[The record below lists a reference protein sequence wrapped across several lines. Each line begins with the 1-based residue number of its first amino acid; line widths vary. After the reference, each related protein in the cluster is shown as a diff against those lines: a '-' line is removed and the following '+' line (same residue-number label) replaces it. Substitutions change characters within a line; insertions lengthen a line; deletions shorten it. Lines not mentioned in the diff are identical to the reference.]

1 MRYYYPDY
9 FKDFVCIGGKACSDS
24 CCHIWQITVDKK
36 TLRKYKHV
44 TGELGKRMA
53 EKIDQKT
60 GDICPHGEENRCEF
74 LNEDNLCDIVAE
86 LGEDYLC
93 ETCYTHPRHEE
104 VYPDVRE
111 RSLAIT
117 CPIACRQLLERK
129 EPVRIIYEDTD
140 EPGDKDKKFD
150 YELFDVLLKTR
161 DNLLKLQQDRELT
174 ISQRMALSLGISHD
188 IERRIRARSLRNKN
202 TGFLDKL
209 FAKKNSFT
217 DEELGDIEK
226 ILKYYKKSDAFEKM
240 CKNIEKSEESD
251 WFMLDDEEDKKKIL
265 SDMIF
270 TLCTMEALKPT
281 WIPYLQSVL
290 NIRQQ
295 IDNKEYLESYKEF
308 EAVTDDIE
316 IEQLLFYFTY
326 VYCCQSAYDGALLA
340 KIKMAVVN
348 TLIIKELWFMCWLE
362 NDKTLTMEDKV
373 EYTHWFVREVE
384 NSDENMEQWDS
395 LMQRNPRFSLDNIFK
410 LL

>member
-1 MRYYYPDY
+1 
-9 FKDFVCIGGKACSDS
+9 
-24 CCHIWQITVDKK
+24 
-36 TLRKYKHV
+36 
-44 TGELGKRMA
+44 MA

-188 IERRIRARSLRNKN
+188 IERRIRAKSLRNKN

-226 ILKYYKKSDAFEKM
+226 ILKYYKKSDVMIMASECEAFGRTTVEAMQSGCLVIGSDSGATPDILNHGKAGILFKPRDSVDLKNKM
-240 CKNIEKSEESD
+240 IYVMKNKSICR
-251 WFMLDDEEDKKKIL
+251 KIAK
-265 SDMIF
+265 DGQNR
-270 TLCTMEALKPT
+270 A
-281 WIPYLQSVL
+281 
-290 NIRQQ
+290 IRKYTARENAKQ
-295 IDNKEYLESYKEF
+295 IYEVYKSILHE
-308 EAVTDDIE
+308 
-316 IEQLLFYFTY
+316 
-326 VYCCQSAYDGALLA
+326 
-340 KIKMAVVN
+340 
-348 TLIIKELWFMCWLE
+348 
-362 NDKTLTMEDKV
+362 
-373 EYTHWFVREVE
+373 
-384 NSDENMEQWDS
+384 
-395 LMQRNPRFSLDNIFK
+395 
-410 LL
+410 